1 MWRDQPHDDLRAGGH
16 LSRRQDLASAVIGAL
31 PSHPAYFSGSCL
43 VNADLHRPVAG
54 SGCSSFACRTLC
66 CQHSVMHSEGVKK
79 LRDPVSRVEHASLHG
94 AWWNA
99 NDRRDLVDRSAVV
112 IDEIYDLTMRG

>member
-1 MWRDQPHDDLRAGGH
+1 
-16 LSRRQDLASAVIGAL
+16 
-31 PSHPAYFSGSCL
+31 
-43 VNADLHRPVAG
+43 
-54 SGCSSFACRTLC
+54 
-66 CQHSVMHSEGVKK
+66 MHSKGFKK
-79 LRDPVSRVEHASLHG
+79 LCDPVPRVEHTSLHG

>member
-1 MWRDQPHDDLRAGGH
+1 
-16 LSRRQDLASAVIGAL
+16 
-31 PSHPAYFSGSCL
+31 
-43 VNADLHRPVAG
+43 
-54 SGCSSFACRTLC
+54 
-66 CQHSVMHSEGVKK
+66 MHSEGVKK
-79 LRDPVSRVEHASLHG
+79 LCDPVPRVERASLHG